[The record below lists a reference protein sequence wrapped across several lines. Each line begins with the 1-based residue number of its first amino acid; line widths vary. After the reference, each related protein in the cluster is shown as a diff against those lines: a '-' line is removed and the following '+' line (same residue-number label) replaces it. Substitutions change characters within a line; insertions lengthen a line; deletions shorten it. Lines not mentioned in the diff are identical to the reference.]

1 MKTISK
7 LNVELKFTFKLDL
20 LIILNQ
26 RNKRKQKGKIDTGAS
41 DYVVENWQ
49 KTRIFISVMLGD
61 FILP

>member
-1 MKTISK
+1 MKTIFK

-41 DYVVENWQ
+41 DYVVEN
-49 KTRIFISVMLGD
+49 
-61 FILP
+61 

>member
-41 DYVVENWQ
+41 DCVVEN
-49 KTRIFISVMLGD
+49 
-61 FILP
+61 

>member
-26 RNKRKQKGKIDTGAS
+26 RNKRKQKEKIDKGES
-41 DYVVENWQ
+41 DYVVEN
-49 KTRIFISVMLGD
+49 
-61 FILP
+61 

>member
-26 RNKRKQKGKIDTGAS
+26 RNKRKQKEKIDKGES
-41 DYVVENWQ
+41 DYVVKNWQ
-49 KTRIFISVMLGD
+49 KTRILISVMLGD

>member
-26 RNKRKQKGKIDTGAS
+26 RNKRKQKGKIDIGAS
-41 DYVVENWQ
+41 DYVVEN
-49 KTRIFISVMLGD
+49 
-61 FILP
+61 